1 MALPLPI
8 EVIENILGNL
18 SANELFYVS
27 TICKAWNKSVSRLLY
42 RFVDIYTTR
51 QYRAF
56 IHGLKSHSDRVVPK
70 MEKNGHQV
78 RHLILHTCNIMLS
91 ASQVKTLK
99 NLCPMI
105 NEFDYAPHVPITDEH
120 LCYFMP
126 GWDHLTTL
134 PSWHEDK
141 HKNWIPKLGGQLTH
155 IYCFIEELAFLPS
168 FINSTPLFP
177 CLVDLKLSLHYVGP
191 PISVS
196 WMEMLDDQCPALTSL
211 DMEFMSYDI
220 GSGTMGD
227 WKPAENLR
235 TLRWRI
241 DSLVD
246 YIWYTYLSR
255 KYPNVRELELQIGVD
270 DFFEDFPSP
279 NDQEKKELMRI
290 AHKDSIFNMV
300 TNFQQLTSFKII
312 VESKQRS
319 YRKWYPFVE
328 LASWLGTPAA
338 IHIKKLFWRTDI
350 FQSGFSI
357 PWTYA
362 AEESDDEDANEGD
375 SGHTMVAVDD
385 LDPLGNINAL
395 EELAYDVP
403 IQLPGSMTKLCA
415 GTLVLENLTSL
426 ELFFSRKYKDP
437 NTWEHLDM
445 NMLLH
450 GCPHLKTL
458 GLAGVN
464 SAVEGVSPQHSQQGM
479 DQPQKHQRIHSR
491 LTHLRLHHAIIN
503 DDDYL
508 TDMLK
513 RCPNVTKLKL
523 YDCRIYQRHT
533 LERQQTQQTQPDNN
547 DKRPTIRAYTIDIP
561 DHCLSLVDIRALRL
575 MNFADAPR
583 GYLFD
588 TLQLVRLIRPENLAR
603 TTYQKDNIGV
613 LDQNEN
619 NRYMVQLS
627 CRYADKVIFDV
638 NASFGDS
645 LYHEY

>member
-1 MALPLPI
+1 
-8 EVIENILGNL
+8 
-18 SANELFYVS
+18 
-27 TICKAWNKSVSRLLY
+27 
-42 RFVDIYTTR
+42 
-51 QYRAF
+51 
-56 IHGLKSHSDRVVPK
+56 

-78 RHLILHTCNIMLS
+78 RRLILHTCNIMLS

-105 NEFDYAPHVPITDEH
+105 NEFDYAPQVPITDEH

-191 PISVS
+191 PISIS
-196 WMEMLDDQCPALTSL
+196 WMEMLHDQCPALASL
-211 DMEFMSYDI
+211 DMEFMSYDV
-220 GSGTMGD
+220 GGGKMGD
-227 WKPAENLR
+227 WKPAENLG
-235 TLRWRI
+235 TLKWRI
-241 DSLVD
+241 DALVD
-246 YIWYTYLSR
+246 PIWYIYLSR
-255 KYPNVRELELQIGVD
+255 KYPNVRELELQLGVD
-270 DFFEDFPSP
+270 ECYFEDFPSP
-279 NDQEKKELMRI
+279 NNQEKKELMRI

-300 TNFQQLTSFKII
+300 TNFQQLATFKMI

-328 LASWLGTPAA
+328 LASWLETPAA
-338 IHIKKLFWRTDI
+338 THIKKLFWRTDMY
-350 FQSGFSI
+350 QSGFSI

-362 AEESDDEDANEGD
+362 AEESDDEDGP
-375 SGHTMVAVDD
+375 GQTVVAVDK
-385 LDPLGNINAL
+385 LDPLGNISVL

-403 IQLPGSMTKLCA
+403 IQLPGSMTNLCA
-415 GTLVLENLTSL
+415 GALVLENLTSL

-445 NMLLH
+445 NMILH

-464 SAVEGVSPQHSQQGM
+464 SAMEGVSPAFQNHHQETEQLQQL
-479 DQPQKHQRIHSR
+479 RIHSR
-491 LTHLRLHHAIIN
+491 LTHLRLHHVIIN

-508 TDMLK
+508 TEMLK
-513 RCPNVTKLKL
+513 RCPNLTKLKL
-523 YDCRIYQRHT
+523 YDCRVYQRRT
-533 LERQQTQQTQPDNN
+533 LERQPTQRD
-547 DKRPTIRAYTIDIP
+547 DKGERAIIKAYTIDVP
-561 DHCLSLVDIRALRL
+561 DHSLSLVDIRALRL

-588 TLQLVRLIRPENLAR
+588 TLEMVRLTRPEDSASTLYHNN
-603 TTYQKDNIGV
+603 KIGV
-613 LDQNEN
+613 LDQDEN
-619 NRYMVQLS
+619 NKYMVQFT

-638 NASFGDS
+638 NAALGDS
-645 LYHEY
+645 LYHDY